1 MTATTRSFD
10 PTALDDTLCMAL
22 ELGEG
27 RWKLGFARGFGGK
40 ILRRSVIARDRNG
53 LLAAIA
59 WAKGKLALS
68 GTARAVSVYEAG
80 RDGFWLHRFLVAH
93 GIENLVIDSSSLEVN
108 RRRRRVKTDRVD
120 LEGLLDLLQRHLA
133 GSAKKVFS
141 VVRVPTVEE
150 EDRRHLHRE
159 LLSAKRDR
167 TRVTNRMKGLL
178 ANQGLTLDLKKGVP
192 AQLAALRQWD
202 GAALPTGLQARLA
215 REWERVAFYDGLV
228 DRLEAERREQLRSSS
243 DPVMQQV
250 RQMNALRGIGI
261 NSAWLYGMEF
271 FGWRQFRNGKQV
283 GGLAGLAPTP
293 FQSGESER
301 EQGMSKAGNRHVRAM
316 AIEIAWGWLRFQPQ
330 SALTKWYERRFGHGS
345 KRLRKIG
352 IVALARKLLIALWRY
367 LETGVPPEGAMLKT
381 EAQAR
386 IR

>member
-1 MTATTRSFD
+1 MTATTRPFD
-10 PTALDDTLCMAL
+10 PIALDDTLCLAL

-40 ILRRSVIARDRNG
+40 VLRRQVVARDGQG
-53 LLAAIA
+53 LLAAIE

-68 GTARAVSVYEAG
+68 SARVVSLYEAG

-93 GIENLVIDSSSLEVN
+93 GVENLVIDSSSLEVN
-108 RRRRRVKTDRVD
+108 RRRRRAKTDRLD
-120 LEGLLDLLQRHLA
+120 LEGLLDLLQRHLV
-133 GSAKKVFS
+133 GSSKKVFS

-159 LLSAKRDR
+159 LSSAKRDR
-167 TRVTNRMKGLL
+167 TRITNRMKGLL
-178 ANQGLTLDLKKGVP
+178 ANQGLTLDLKKEVP

-202 GAALPTGLQARLA
+202 GAALPSGLQARLA
-215 REWERVAFYDGLV
+215 REWERVCFFDVLI
-228 DRLEAERREQLRSSS
+228 DRLEAERRALVRTSP
-243 DPVMQQV
+243 DPVMKQV
-250 RQMNALRGIGI
+250 LRLNELRGIGM

-271 FGWRQFRNGKQV
+271 FGWRQFRNGKEV

-293 FQSGESER
+293 FQSGESDR
-301 EQGMSKAGNRHVRAM
+301 EQGVSKSGNRYVRAM
-316 AIEIAWGWLRFQPQ
+316 AIEIAWGWLRFQRQ

-352 IVALARKLLIALWRY
+352 IVALARKLLVALWRY
-367 LETGVPPEGAMLKT
+367 LETGLVPEGALLK
-381 EAQAR
+381 ADAR

>member
-10 PTALDDTLCMAL
+10 PTALDGTLCMAL

-27 RWKLGFARGFGGK
+27 RWKLGFIRGFGGK
-40 ILRRSVIARDRNG
+40 VLRRQVVARDGQG
-53 LLAAIA
+53 LLAAIE

-68 GTARAVSVYEAG
+68 SARVVSLYEAG

-108 RRRRRVKTDRVD
+108 RRRRRAKTDRLD

-133 GSAKKVFS
+133 GSSKKVFS
-141 VVRVPTVEE
+141 VVRVPTAEE

-178 ANQGLTLDLKKGVP
+178 ANQGLTLDLKQDVP
-192 AQLAALRQWD
+192 IQLASLRQWD
-202 GAALPTGLQARLA
+202 GSVLPAGLQARLA
-215 REWERVAFYDGLV
+215 REWERVCFFDALV
-228 DRLEAERREQLRSSS
+228 ERLEAERREILRTSS
-243 DPVMQQV
+243 DPVMKQV
-250 RQMNALRGIGI
+250 LQMNALRGIGI
-261 NSAWLYGMEF
+261 NSAWLYAMEF
-271 FGWRQFRNGKQV
+271 FGWRRFRNRKEV
-283 GGLAGLAPTP
+283 GGLAGLTPTP

-301 EQGMSKAGNRHVRAM
+301 EQGMSKAGNHHVRAM
-316 AIEIAWGWLRFQPQ
+316 AIEIAWGWLRFQPR
-330 SALTKWYERRFGHGS
+330 SALTNWYQRRFGHGS
-345 KRLRKIG
+345 RRLRKIG
-352 IVALARKLLIALWRY
+352 IVALARKLLVALWRY
-367 LETGVPPEGAMLKT
+367 LETGLPPEGALLKT
-381 EAQAR
+381 EAR

>member
-10 PTALDDTLCMAL
+10 PTALDDTLCLAL

-27 RWKLGFARGFGGK
+27 RWKLGFSRGFGEK
-40 ILRRSVIARDRNG
+40 ILRRQVIARDG
-53 LLAAIA
+53 KALLAAIA
-59 WAKGKLALS
+59 WAKRKLELPEQ
-68 GTARAVSVYEAG
+68 TRVVSLYEAG

-93 GIENLVIDSSSLEVN
+93 GVENLVIDSSSLEVN
-108 RRRRRVKTDRVD
+108 RRRRRAKTDRLD
-120 LEGLLDLLQRHLA
+120 LEGLLDLLVRHCA
-133 GSAKKVFS
+133 GSRKKVFS
-141 VVRVPTVEE
+141 VVRVPTVQE

-178 ANQGLTLDLKKGVP
+178 ANQGLTLDLKKDVP

-202 GAALPTGLQARLA
+202 GTALPAGLQARLA
-215 REWERVAFYDGLV
+215 REWERVSFFNELIV
-228 DRLEAERREQLRSSS
+228 RLEAERREQLRTSS
-243 DPVMQQV
+243 DPVVQQV
-250 RQMNALRGIGI
+250 LQMNALRGIGI

-283 GGLAGLAPTP
+283 GALAGLAPTP

-367 LETGVPPEGAMLKT
+367 LETGLVPEGALLK
-381 EAQAR
+381 ADVR

>member
-1 MTATTRSFD
+1 VLAFGLPGTGKVVHFRWRDYADHYRTKTFPPKPLMKPSF
-10 PTALDDTLCMAL
+10 
-22 ELGEG
+22 
-27 RWKLGFARGFGGK
+27 
-40 ILRRSVIARDRNG
+40 
-53 LLAAIA
+53 
-59 WAKGKLALS
+59 
-68 GTARAVSVYEAG
+68 YEAG

-108 RRRRRVKTDRVD
+108 RRRRRAKTDRLD

-133 GSAKKVFS
+133 GSTKKVFS
-141 VVRVPTVEE
+141 VVRVPTVEQ

-159 LLSAKRDR
+159 LQSAKRDR

-178 ANQGLTLDLKKGVP
+178 ANQGLTLDLKKDVP

-202 GAALPTGLQARLA
+202 GKRLPEGLQARLA
-215 REWERVAFYDGLV
+215 REWERVAFYDGLI
-228 DRLEAERREQLRSSS
+228 DRLEAERRELVRTST
-243 DPVMQQV
+243 DPVVQQV
-250 RQMNALRGIGI
+250 AKLNALRGIGM
-261 NSAWLYGMEF
+261 NSAWLYPMEF
-271 FGWRQFRNGKQV
+271 FGWRQFRNGKEV

-293 FQSGESER
+293 FQSGESAR

-352 IVALARKLLIALWRY
+352 IVALARKLLVALWRY
-367 LETGVPPEGAMLKT
+367 LETGRVPEGALRK
-381 EAQAR
+381 ADVR

>member
-10 PTALDDTLCMAL
+10 PTALDDTLCLAL

-40 ILRRSVIARDRNG
+40 VLRRQVVARDGQG
-53 LLAAIA
+53 LLAAIE

-68 GTARAVSVYEAG
+68 SVRVVSLYEAG

-93 GIENLVIDSSSLEVN
+93 GIENLVIDSSSLEVD
-108 RRRRRVKTDRVD
+108 RRRRRAKTDRLD
-120 LEGLLDLLQRHLA
+120 LEGLLDLLRRHLA
-133 GSAKKVFS
+133 GSPKKVFS

-159 LLSAKRDR
+159 LQSARRDR
-167 TRVTNRMKGLL
+167 TRVTNRIKGLL
-178 ANQGLTLDLKKGVP
+178 ANQGLTLDLKRNVP

-202 GAALPTGLQARLA
+202 GSALPAGLQARLA
-215 REWERVAFYDGLV
+215 REWERVDFFTTLI
-228 DRLEAERREQLRSSS
+228 DRLEAERREFLRTSS
-243 DPVMQQV
+243 DPVVKQV
-250 RQMNALRGIGI
+250 VQLNGLRGIGI

-330 SALTKWYERRFGHGS
+330 SALTQWYERRFGRGS

-352 IVALARKLLIALWRY
+352 IVALARKLLVALWRY
-367 LETGVPPEGAMLKT
+367 LETGVPPEGALLKT
-381 EAQAR
+381 EAR

>member
-27 RWKLGFARGFGGK
+27 RWKVGFARGFGGK
-40 ILRRSVIARDRNG
+40 ILHRQVVARDGAG
-53 LLAAIA
+53 LLAAIE
-59 WAKGKLALS
+59 WAKGKLGLAGS
-68 GTARAVSVYEAG
+68 AQVVSLYEAG

-108 RRRRRVKTDRVD
+108 RRRRRAKTDRID
-120 LEGLLDLLQRHLA
+120 LDGLLDLLQRHLA
-133 GSAKKVFS
+133 GSSKRVFS

-159 LLSAKRDR
+159 LSSAKCDR
-167 TRVTNRMKGLL
+167 TRVTNRIKGLL
-178 ANQGLTLDLKKGVP
+178 ANHGLTVDLKKDVP
-192 AQLAALRQWD
+192 AQLATLQQWD
-202 GAALPTGLQARLA
+202 GSALPVGLRVRLA
-215 REWERVAFYDGLV
+215 REWERVGFYDGLI
-228 DRLEAERREQLRSSS
+228 DRLEAERRAQLRTSS

-250 RQMNALRGIGI
+250 RQLNGVRGIGI

-283 GGLAGLAPTP
+283 GGLSGLTPTP

-330 SALTKWYERRFGHGS
+330 SELTKWYERRFGHGS

-367 LETGVPPEGAMLKT
+367 LETGVLPEGALLKT
-381 EAQAR
+381 EAR
-386 IR
+386 VR